1 MNIPKSK
8 SFFLITFLVLTIFS
22 SHSIAQYLENQ
33 LMPNPGW
40 PGIDLNGNKCQGGS
54 GYGPY
59 DYTNPNHRSSN
70 LKIVEK
76 YHFNK
81 DVEFLKK
88 GMSTSIGGDINY
100 TLTAFPNHHRALY
113 AMARYQLKTPSF
125 ANHPKYPAA
134 ECYFQR
140 AIKFTPNDFRSMQL
154 YANYLVKKKQPDMA
168 IDVYKR
174 ALSIKKAPP
183 QINYSL
189 GLLYFKLKKYN
200 EAVEQAKF
208 AYANGV
214 KNSKLARKLK
224 GINRWPVQ

>member
-1 MNIPKSK
+1 M
-8 SFFLITFLVLTIFS
+8 LTIFS
-22 SHSIAQYLENQ
+22 SHSVAQYLENQ
-33 LMPNPGW
+33 PMPKPGW
-40 PGIDLNGNKCQGGS
+40 PGVDLKGNKCQGRG

-59 DYTNPNHRSSN
+59 DYTNPNHRGYN
-70 LKIVEK
+70 LKIVEQ

-88 GMSTSIGGDINY
+88 GMSAGIGNDIDY
-100 TLTAFPNHHRALY
+100 TLRAFPNHHRALY
-113 AMARYQLKTPSF
+113 AMSRYQLKNPAF
-125 ANHPKYPAA
+125 ANNSKFPAT

-140 AIKFTPNDFRSMQL
+140 AMKFTPNDFRAMQL
-154 YANYLVKKKQPDMA
+154 YANYLGKKKQPNMA
-168 IDVYKR
+168 VDVYKR

-183 QINYSL
+183 EINYSL

-200 EAVEQAKF
+200 EAVEQAEI